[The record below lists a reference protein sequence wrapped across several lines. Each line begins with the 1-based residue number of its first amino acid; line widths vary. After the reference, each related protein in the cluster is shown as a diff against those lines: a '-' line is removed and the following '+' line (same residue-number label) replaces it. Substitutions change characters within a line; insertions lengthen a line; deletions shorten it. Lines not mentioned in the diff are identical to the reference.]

1 MTLTIA
7 HRGEPVG
14 QVENT
19 LDALEAAVVA
29 GADMLEIDVRLTAD
43 GVPVLLHDSDLRRIW
58 GDPRPLSALGSA
70 ELAQLGPVGGCR
82 IPTLAAAADL
92 AQAAGVQLMVD
103 LPDPTAGPAALEL
116 LIRLGCA
123 DLALYAGYAAPVRAR
138 SATARIALSW
148 DSLALPAPD
157 LLDSLRPEYFNPHFQ
172 LLTASV
178 ADQMHARGLL
188 VAVWTVDHPRDMAAV
203 IIQGADAV
211 ITNHIA
217 DLVSLVGNRSPV
229 AR

>member
-14 QVENT
+14 HVENT
-19 LDALEAAVVA
+19 LEALEAAVAA

-43 GVPVLLHDSDLRRIW
+43 GVPVLLHDADLTRIW
-58 GDPRPLSALGSA
+58 GEPRRLS
-70 ELAQLGPVGGCR
+70 ELASTELARLRPVGGSR
-82 IPTLAAAADL
+82 IPTLADAADL
-92 AQAAGVQLMVD
+92 AQSAGVQLMVD
-103 LPDPTAGPAALEL
+103 LPEPAAGPVAAEL

-123 DLALYAGYAAPVRAR
+123 DLALYAGFTAPVRAR
-138 SATARIALSW
+138 SSTARIALTW
-148 DSLALPAPD
+148 DSLELPGQQ
-157 LLDSLRPEYFNPHFQ
+157 LLDSLRPEFFNPYFQ

-178 ADQMHARGLL
+178 ADRMHERGML
-188 VAVWTVDHPRDMAAV
+188 VSVWTVDHPRDMAAV

-211 ITNHIA
+211 TTNHIE
-217 DLVSLVGNRSPV
+217 DLVSLVGTRAPV